1 MWYVC
6 VLYMFM
12 YERTHVDVG
21 VFVCVLKTYSCV
33 WMQVCVMCI
42 FICVCTKTYGYK
54 VCAHVHMDA
63 GVCYV
68 YIMCVCPCAHGCKVL
83 CAHTCTHEGKA
94 QWAPGIFLCRSPPYF
109 SRQGFSLDLEFTDS
123 TGQAEP
129 RAPGIHLPPLP
140 QGAPGIHPALLPQCC
155 CYRCVLHLSN
165 MGSQDQ
171 NSCPHSTRHFA
182 N

>member
-12 YERTHVDVG
+12 YESTHVDVG
-21 VFVCVLKTYSCV
+21 IFVCVLKTYSCV

-54 VCAHVHMDA
+54 VCVCAHVHMDA

-68 YIMCVCPCAHGCKVL
+68 YIMCMCTCAHGCKVL

-94 QWAPGIFLCRSPPYF
+94 QWAPGIFLYRSPPYF
-109 SRQGFSLDLEFTDS
+109 SRQGLSLDLEFTDS
-123 TGQAEP
+123 AGQAEP

-155 CYRCVLHLSN
+155 CYRYV
-165 MGSQDQ
+165 
-171 NSCPHSTRHFA
+171 
-182 N
+182 